1 KNKVYNY
8 EGDNINLDNRK
19 PLIKEQWEIIQ
30 RLNGDILK
38 DILKVVGKEEIQ
50 QAELSRRLGF
60 SKLFRDKN
68 LKEENNWVVYS
79 FAELGKTQGIIK
91 TGNKGRNKYI
101 SSGENLEYKPID
113 FELLFDTGKRS
124 KAESRIANIL
134 HSNKITFQS
143 QKKFRD
149 LKGNK
154 RLLSYDFYLPD
165 YEILIECQGRQH
177 SEPVEFFGGKAQFEL
192 QRDYDQR
199 KRQYAKDND
208 YLLLEIDRKST
219 RLNSSH

>member
-1 KNKVYNY
+1 MTSTNLLLAYTETLVDIVTLWPGSLVNLRSRAGITPKFSNQNDWIPYWTLKLSDQIELSEDYRKNKVSNY

-19 PLIKEQWEIIQ
+19 TLIKEQWEIIQ

-134 HSNKITFQS
+134 HSNKVTFQS

-149 LKGNK
+149 LKGN
-154 RLLSYDFYLPD
+154 
-165 YEILIECQGRQH
+165 
-177 SEPVEFFGGKAQFEL
+177 
-192 QRDYDQR
+192 
-199 KRQYAKDND
+199 
-208 YLLLEIDRKST
+208 
-219 RLNSSH
+219 